1 MTIAQEP
8 HAGPGKPDW
17 TDEAFMALPD
27 DGNRYE
33 LVNGELVNMG
43 NAGLKHGYVSGRLI
57 VLLGGFIYA
66 NDLGIA
72 LDSSTAFTMKSGNKR
87 SPDASFLSKA
97 RLKAGGG
104 LIKGFFVGAPDLAV
118 EVLSPGNTVEEIH
131 DKIVEYFDSGSQL
144 VWVIH
149 PDEEYVLVYR
159 HPQPSRLLLHT
170 DSLEGED
177 VIPGFQLPLTELFRE
192 LDF

>member
-1 MTIAQEP
+1 
-8 HAGPGKPDW
+8 
-17 TDEAFMALPD
+17 MALPD

-43 NAGLKHGYVSGRLI
+43 NAGLKHGYYATLVGS
-57 VLLGGFIYA
+57 LLSNFVRA
-66 NDLGIA
+66 QRLGII

-149 PDEEYVLVYR
+149 PDEQYVLVYR
-159 HPQPSRLLLHT
+159 HPQPSRLLLNT

-177 VIPGFQLPLTELFRE
+177 VIPGFHLPLAELFKE